1 MERVDRHP
9 VGRVAVGVVAG
20 TAEGIAAAEGI
31 AVEDIAAGTESVEDI
46 AAGTESVDDIA
57 VGVAAGTAVVVGH
70 SQGVLAILSSRFG
83 WIHRPWAQVLGQW
96 EIAGWCCFA
105 CC

>member
-1 MERVDRHP
+1 MERVGRHP

-31 AVEDIAAGTESVEDI
+31 AVGVAPTESVEDI
-46 AAGTESVDDIA
+46 AVDGI
-57 VGVAAGTAVVVGH
+57 AAGTAVVVAGH

-96 EIAGWCCFA
+96 EIDGWCCFA

>member
-9 VGRVAVGVVAG
+9 VGRVSVG
-20 TAEGIAAAEGI
+20 TAGGGVAVGIAAAEGI
-31 AVEDIAAGTESVEDI
+31 AVGVAPTESVEDI
-46 AAGTESVDDIA
+46 AVDGI
-57 VGVAAGTAVVVGH
+57 AVVVAGH

-83 WIHRPWAQVLGQW
+83 WIHRPWAQVLVRW
-96 EIAGWCCFA
+96 EIDGWCCFA

>member
-20 TAEGIAAAEGI
+20 TAVGTAAAAEGI
-31 AVEDIAAGTESVEDI
+31 AVGVAVGTESVEDI
-46 AAGTESVDDIA
+46 A
-57 VGVAAGTAVVVGH
+57 GTAVVVAGH